1 MQETNLIA
9 DAVALLNLYQ
19 AQYTQTDKLWGYF
32 ATVTLAVLA
41 FALGSE
47 KATKT
52 KKEASLIVIGY
63 LVFCI
68 GNYSALSKAQEQLNI
83 FAKHA
88 MTYAS
93 KAGIPF
99 NNLQPFD
106 TTCLSLFYAAVVIS
120 VSIGILFITRW
131 RHVENNT

>member
-1 MQETNLIA
+1 MQEINSIA

-19 AQYTQTDKLWGYF
+19 TQYTQTDKLWGYF
-32 ATVTLAVLA
+32 ATITLAVLA
-41 FALGSE
+41 FVLGSE

-52 KKEASLIVIGY
+52 KKEAGLIVTGY
-63 LVFCI
+63 FVFCI
-68 GNYSALSKAQEQLNI
+68 GNYSALSKAQEQLSI

-88 MTYAS
+88 MTYAN

-106 TTCLSLFYAAVVIS
+106 INFLSWFYWAVVIS
-120 VSIGILFITRW
+120 VSIGVLFITHL
-131 RHVENNT
+131 RHTEK